1 MSAILRTSLFRATA
15 TMTPYACVAR
25 SLGAPFMSAQR
36 NYAAAMPLATH
47 QTISNLLNES
57 IAAGKHTVTAIQC
70 TVLQQPE
77 SSVIRTQPKPM
88 GPGEEDTKLGFSS
101 AGVEGAPEKMVK
113 VQALVELVVKAK
125 DFGEVER
132 MGLLERE

>member
-1 MSAILRTSLFRATA
+1 MTYKLFVSRSLRTPL
-15 TMTPYACVAR
+15 
-25 SLGAPFMSAQR
+25 MSAQR
-36 NYAAAMPLATH
+36 SYATAMPLATH
-47 QTISNLLNES
+47 QTISSLLNDS

-77 SSVIRTQPKPM
+77 SNVIKMQPKPV
-88 GPGEEDTKLGFSS
+88 GPGEEDTKLGFKS
-101 AGVEGAPEKMVK
+101 AGVQETSEKMVK

-125 DFGEVER
+125 DFGEVEG

>member
-1 MSAILRTSLFRATA
+1 
-15 TMTPYACVAR
+15 
-25 SLGAPFMSAQR
+25 
-36 NYAAAMPLATH
+36 MPLATH
-47 QTISNLLNES
+47 QTISNLLNDS

-77 SSVIRTQPKPM
+77 SNVIRMQPKPM

-101 AGVEGAPEKMVK
+101 AGVKEAPEQMVK

-125 DFGEVER
+125 DFGEVEG